1 MAVLA
6 VNALRKKIRGKA
18 VRRGRPLRRKSAGA
32 RQRSGLKKRAAA
44 GAGGKRRLVRARSRR
59 RGTANKGVSFNQA
72 YNEGYNAGFAKGF
85 EDGHQLAYD
94 QQV

>member
-1 MAVLA
+1 MEMIAVH
-6 VNALRKKIRGKA
+6 ALRKTSRAKPG
-18 VRRGRPLRRKSAGA
+18 RRTRSLRRKSVAA
-32 RQRSGLKKRAAA
+32 RRKPGLKKRAV
-44 GAGGKRRLVRARSRR
+44 AGGKRRIGRVRSRKR
-59 RGTANKGVSFNQA
+59 RTANPGAAFNQA

>member
-1 MAVLA
+1 MESMAVH
-6 VNALRKKIRGKA
+6 ALRKTKRAKP
-18 VRRGRPLRRKSAGA
+18 RRRTRTLRRKVAA
-32 RQRSGLKKRAAA
+32 PRRKPGLKKRAP
-44 GAGGKRRLVRARSRR
+44 AGGKRRIGRVRSRR
-59 RGTANKGVSFNQA
+59 QRAAKPSAGFNQA

>member
-1 MAVLA
+1 MESLA
-6 VNALRKKIRGKA
+6 VHALRKTKRARPRRRTRSLRKKIVA
-18 VRRGRPLRRKSAGA
+18 PRRKP
-32 RQRSGLKKRAAA
+32 GLKKRPIS
-44 GAGGKRRLVRARSRR
+44 GGKRRIGRVRSRKQR
-59 RGTANKGVSFNQA
+59 RVKPKVSFNQA